1 MRVIT
6 KRRLRE
12 FWRRHEDAE
21 KPLKFWYKMAARADW
36 NNLPD
41 VKRDFSHADLAG
53 NCTVFNV
60 GGNKCRLIVKII
72 YRIKR
77 VYIRFV
83 LTHKEYDEEGWKDD
97 CGC

>member
-12 FWRRHEDAE
+12 FWQKHKDAE
-21 KPLKFWYKMAARADW
+21 KPLRYWYGVTSKADW
-36 NNLPD
+36 N
-41 VKRDFSHADLAG
+41 DFSDVREDFRTADVVG
-53 NCTVFNV
+53 ICTVFDI
-60 GGNKCRLIVKII
+60 GGNKYRLIVKIN

-83 LTHKEYDEEGWKDD
+83 LTHKEYDKGGWKDD